1 MKKSVPQI
9 FLILISIAILSLS
22 SLLSV
27 SALDSSGGTSQSGNS
42 TGILQINTFDS
53 NGVNNPVSLSLN
65 DIYAMPKTTVY
76 SDLSCYGRLIETG
89 LWGGVSLRELLAE
102 AGFTD
107 QNANLHFYA
116 SDGYTTSLKLSDDI
130 PQNVIV
136 AYELEG
142 TPLPEILR
150 LVIPNA
156 NGAAWISKI
165 TAISIN
171 DPTLAPIS
179 PNPDAAQI
187 IVNQP
192 RLQQP
197 STTQTSP
204 TPEPT
209 VQPTPQPTVPQTTN
223 QPAQHQDALNSSVQN
238 LNLYPMII
246 GAIAAAAA
254 AIVIMGFLFYNRR
267 K

>member
-1 MKKSVPQI
+1 M
-9 FLILISIAILSLS
+9 LLISIAILSSS

-27 SALDSSGGTSQSGNS
+27 SALDSSGGTSQCGNS
-42 TGILQINTFDS
+42 TWTLRIDIFDS
-53 NGVNNPVSLSLN
+53 NGVNNSVSLSLD
-65 DIYAMPKTTVY
+65 DIYAMPKTTVT

-102 AGFTD
+102 AGYTD
-107 QNANLHFYA
+107 QTANLQFYA
-116 SDGYTTSLKLSDDI
+116 SDGYTTSLKLSGDI

-142 TPLPEILR
+142 SPLPEILR

-165 TAISIN
+165 KAISIN
-171 DPTLAPIS
+171 DPTITPTS

-187 IVNQP
+187 ISNP
-192 RLQQP
+192 RAMQQP
-197 STTQTSP
+197 TTTPPSP
-204 TPEPT
+204 TSQPNFT
-209 VQPTPQPTVPQTTN
+209 PTPQPTVPVTSNQTE
-223 QPAQHQDALNSSVQN
+223 QHQKTSSLSSSKGDN
-238 LNLYPMII
+238 YPILI
-246 GAIAAAAA
+246 GAIM
-254 AIVIMGFLFYNRR
+254 AIALGSTGYAIYRRR